1 MAGVS
6 SESLKAA
13 QQDLEAKL
21 PTAPLSLAEELFAIL
36 GLLDSNAGLRRS
48 LTDPAREGQDKARL
62 VSDLI
67 GGKVS
72 ADARIVV
79 EGLAASRWASA
90 RDIGDAL
97 ETLAATTAIAV
108 AESKGTGLDGLEGL
122 ENDLFSFIRAVNAD
136 HDLQRALSEPQA
148 STEAKVQLALKLVPH
163 AGPEAQV
170 LISQAVS
177 APRGLK
183 PTTLVQ
189 RFVELVAKRQRRWI
203 AEVSVARPL
212 TQDRLSRL
220 QTGLDRLY
228 GRELKINVNV
238 DPSLVGGVRV
248 QVGDE
253 VVDSSVITRLA
264 ELRRKLAV

>member
-13 QQDLEAKL
+13 QQELEAKL

-48 LTDPAREGQDKARL
+48 LTDPARNSEDKARL
-62 VSDLI
+62 VSQLV

-72 ADARIVV
+72 ADARAVA
-79 EGLAASRWASA
+79 EGLAASRWGSA

-108 AESKGTGLDGLEGL
+108 AESKGAGVDGLEGL
-122 ENDLFSFIRAVNAD
+122 EDDLFNFIRLVEAD
-136 HDLQRALSEPQA
+136 HDLQRALVEPQA
-148 STEAKVQLALKLVPH
+148 SAEAKSALALKLVPN

-170 LISQAVS
+170 LIRQAVT
-177 APRGLK
+177 APRGIK
-183 PTTLVQ
+183 PTALVR
-189 RFVELVAKRQRRWI
+189 RFVELVAQRQQRWI
-203 AEVSVARPL
+203 ANVSVSRPL
-212 TQDRLSRL
+212 TQEQISRL
-220 QTGLDRLY
+220 QAGLNGLY

-253 VVDSSVITRLA
+253 VVDSSVVTRLS